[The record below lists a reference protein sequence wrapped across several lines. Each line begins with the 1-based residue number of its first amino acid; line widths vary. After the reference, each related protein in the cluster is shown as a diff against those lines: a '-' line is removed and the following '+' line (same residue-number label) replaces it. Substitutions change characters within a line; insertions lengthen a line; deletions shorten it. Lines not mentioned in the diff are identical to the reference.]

1 MTLTEIQK
9 LQHLLRLRF
18 GNQDISLKQRPEAP
32 DSVELLLDGETYGA
46 VYRDDDEGELCY
58 HIQMTVLSEDLDL
71 V

>member
-9 LQHLLRLRF
+9 LQNFLRKRL
-18 GNQDISLKQRPEAP
+18 GNPDIGLKQRPEAP

-58 HIQMTVLSEDLDL
+58 HIQMTVLSEDLDD
-71 V
+71 

>member
-9 LQHLLRLRF
+9 LQHFLRLRF

-32 DSVELLLDGETYGA
+32 DSVELLLDGETFGA